1 MRRLIC
7 GLGLLVGSLNSW
19 AQMPLQGEMRNTEGK
34 TLPFGTVALLDVADS
49 TLRFFAI
56 TDGAGAF
63 LIKDTKPG
71 PYLLQASFLGYETLY
86 RSIQLPADAQA
97 PLLLLL
103 QPKANQLGGVEV
115 SDERIPIRLNRD
127 TVEYDAGAFKTRED
141 APVED
146 LLKKLP
152 GVEVDRAGNVKAMG
166 ENVKRVLVDGKE
178 FFGDNPQM
186 ATRNLPADAIKK
198 VQVYDQKSEEAEL
211 TGMDDGSREKTI
223 NLMLK
228 DDKKSAWM
236 GEARLAGGTNQRFK
250 SEAKAFRFSQKHQFA
265 ALGMGNN
272 INQVGFNMQ
281 DYLSFNGGLGSVM
294 QGGGIQLGGSGN
306 LPVDFGQP
314 QTGIIRS
321 AAGGLNY
328 NYEPR
333 KFHRFHSSLLSNH
346 SNKWLEES
354 SFSQNFLPNGSFE
367 RESDMQQRD
376 RNTGHRLNL
385 GYRNRIDSMRN
396 LQSSAYAGWSL
407 SRRSTESFSRQFQ
420 EKLLLNSQDALSNTL
435 GDQWESGG
443 QLSYLQRLRGRFTIL
458 RLRAEAG
465 FRGDL
470 SETDR
475 RNLTL
480 LTGNPLPL
488 AESFFQRNQSQLQ
501 RYDASASGSYRLQPN
516 WALEP
521 ELRWQYRNESLNRK
535 QGILG
540 NEAGIDSL
548 SPDFN
553 RQYTEWSPR
562 LRLRKL
568 GGKYQFQLQ
577 AGAALAQWQNALWQ
591 QSLENTAAWYPMA
604 SLLAEKEYQKGRR
617 WSVRYDTRLQEAAA
631 VQLLPVPNVLNPLQ
645 LVLGN
650 PQLRPEFIQSV
661 NMNWMLFDQFSFTSL
676 FAGLQFTHTRDKVN
690 WERQVAPN
698 LFQQMRP
705 VNMPNDY
712 RLSANADFS
721 TPWRKAGLMLRLR
734 AAESWNRGFN
744 LINGDVNRTDNFTHN
759 LTFSIENRKKEKLD
773 WSTGFNW
780 QRTDAFFSLQ
790 QNLNQVFVQ
799 TGFFADLSYQPNALW
814 NISTHADVARFDDR
828 AFAQVR
834 WVPLVRAELQ
844 RFVLPNKRG
853 MLSLEVFDLLN
864 RNLGINR
871 VGDANFLLETRS
883 NRIGRYVLL
892 GFKYRLNK
900 FDGGQNGG
908 VKIEMRR

>member
-1 MRRLIC
+1 MRTFLFL
-7 GLGLLVGSLNSW
+7 LGYLASATTLW
-19 AQMPLQGEMRNTEGK
+19 AQISLQGELRNLEGK
-34 TLPFGTVALLDVADS
+34 PLPFGTVALLDQADS

-63 LIKDTKPG
+63 MIMDIKFG
-71 PYLLQASFLGYETLY
+71 NYLLQASFLGYETLY
-86 RSIQLPADAQA
+86 RSIQFPIDAQV
-97 PLLLLL
+97 PLMLVLK
-103 QPKANQLGGVEV
+103 PKANQLSRVEV
-115 SDERIPIRLNRD
+115 RDERIPIRLKRD
-127 TVEYDAGAFKTRED
+127 TVEYDAAAFKTRED

-223 NLMLK
+223 NLLLK
-228 DDKKSAWM
+228 DDKKSAWI
-236 GEARLAGGTNQRFK
+236 GEAHLAGGTKQRFK
-250 SEAKAFRFSQKHQFA
+250 SDAKAFRFSQNHQFA

-281 DYLSFNGGLGSVM
+281 DYLSFNGGLGSLM
-294 QGGGIQLGGSGN
+294 QNGGIQLGGSGN

-333 KFHRFHSSLLSNH
+333 KYHRFHSSLLSNY

-354 SFSQNFLPNGSFE
+354 SFSQNFLPNGSFL
-367 RESDMQQRD
+367 RESELQQRD
-376 RNTGHRLNL
+376 RSTGHRLNL

-396 LQSSAYAGWSL
+396 LQSSAYAGWSF
-407 SRRSTESFSRQFQ
+407 SRRNAESLSRQFQ
-420 EKLLLNSQDALSNTL
+420 ENLLLNSQDALSNTS
-435 GDQWESGG
+435 GNQWESGG
-443 QLSYLQRLRGRFTIL
+443 QLSYLQRLQGKWTIVRF
-458 RLRAEAG
+458 RAEAG
-465 FRGDL
+465 FRADL
-470 SETDR
+470 SESDR
-475 RNLTL
+475 LNLTL
-480 LTGNPLPL
+480 LTGNPLPTE
-488 AESFFQRNQSQLQ
+488 ESFFQKNQSQLQ
-501 RYDASASGSYRLQPN
+501 RYELTASASYRIQTN

-521 ELRWQYRNESLNRK
+521 EFRWQNRTESLNRE
-535 QGILG
+535 QGNLG
-540 NEAGIDSL
+540 AETGTDSL
-548 SPDFN
+548 SPRFN
-553 RQYTEWSPR
+553 RLYSEWSPR
-562 LRLRKL
+562 LSLRKL
-568 GGKYQFQLQ
+568 GGKYQLQLQ
-577 AGAALAQWQNALWQ
+577 AGAALAQWQNELWQ
-591 QSLENTAAWYPMA
+591 QPLVNASAWYPMA
-604 SLLAEKEYQKGRR
+604 SLLAEKEFHQGRR
-617 WSVRYDTRLQEAAA
+617 LSLRYDTRLQEAAA
-631 VQLLPVPNVLNPLQ
+631 VQLLPVVNVLNPLQ
-645 LVLGN
+645 LVYGN
-650 PQLRPEFIQSV
+650 PNLRPEFVQAF
-661 NMNWMLFDQFSFTSL
+661 NLNWMLFDQFSFTSL
-676 FAGLQFTHTRDKVN
+676 FTGLQFTHTRDKVS

-698 LFQQMRP
+698 LFQTMRP

-734 AAESWNRGFN
+734 AVESWNRGFN
-744 LINGDVNRTDNFTHN
+744 IINGDVNRTDYFTHN
-759 LTFSIENRKKEKLD
+759 ITFSIENRKKEKID
-773 WSTGFNW
+773 WSTGINW

-790 QNLNQVFVQ
+790 QNLNQVFLQ
-799 TGFFADLSYQPNALW
+799 TGFFADMSYQPNTFW
-814 NISTHADVARFDDR
+814 NLSTHVDIARFDDR

-853 MLSLEVFDLLN
+853 MISLLVFDLLN

-871 VGDANFLLETRS
+871 VGDANFLQETRS
-883 NRIGRYVLL
+883 NRIGRYLMV

-900 FDGGQNGG
+900 FVDGQNDV

>member
-1 MRRLIC
+1 MRSFLLL
-7 GLGLLVGSLNSW
+7 LGCLASAMQSW
-19 AQMPLQGEMRNTEGK
+19 AQISLQGEMRNLEGK
-34 TLPFGTVALLDVADS
+34 SLPFGTVALLEPADS

-56 TDGAGAF
+56 TDGAGTF
-63 LIKDTKPG
+63 LVKDVKPG
-71 PYLLQASFLGYETLY
+71 NYLLQASFLGYETLY
-86 RSIQLPADAQA
+86 RNIQWPAEAQS

-103 QPKANQLGGVEV
+103 KPKAKQLNGVEV

-228 DDKKSAWM
+228 DDKKTAWL

-250 SEAKAFRFSQKHQFA
+250 SEAKAFRFTQKHQFA

-294 QGGGIQLGGSGN
+294 QNGGIQLGGSGN

-321 AAGGLNY
+321 AVGGLNY

-333 KFHRFHSSLLSNH
+333 KYHRIHSSLLSNY
-346 SNKWLEES
+346 SNKWLEEN
-354 SFSQNFLPNGSFE
+354 SFSQNFLPNGSFL
-367 RESDMQQRD
+367 RESELHQRD
-376 RNTGHRLNL
+376 RSTGHRLNL

-407 SRRSTESFSRQFQ
+407 SRRHTESYSRQFQ
-420 EKLLLNSQDALSNTL
+420 ENLLLNSQEALSNTR
-435 GDQWESGG
+435 GDQWEGGG
-443 QLSYLQRLRGRFTIL
+443 QLSYLQRLRGRWTIV

-480 LTGNPLPL
+480 ITGNPLPL
-488 AESFFQRNQSQLQ
+488 AESFFQNNQSQLR
-501 RYDASASGSYRLQPN
+501 RYDATASASYRLLAS

-521 ELRWQYRNESLNRK
+521 ELRWQYRNESLSRT

-540 NEAGIDSL
+540 NEGGVDSL
-548 SPDFN
+548 SPRFN
-553 RQYTEWSPR
+553 RQYSEWSPR

-577 AGAALAQWQNALWQ
+577 AGAALAQWQNELWQ
-591 QSLENTAAWYPMA
+591 QTLVNNAAWYPMA
-604 SLLAEKEYQKGRR
+604 SLLAEKEFRQGRR
-617 WSVRYDTRLQEAAA
+617 LSLRYDTRLQEAAA
-631 VQLLPVPNVLNPLQ
+631 VQLLPVANVLNPLQ
-645 LVLGN
+645 LVFGN
-650 PQLRPEFIQSV
+650 PLLRPEFIQNV
-661 NMNWMLFDQFSFTSL
+661 NLNWMLFDQFSFTSL
-676 FAGLQFTHTRDKVN
+676 FTGLQFTHTRDKVN

-698 LFQQMRP
+698 LFQTMRP
-705 VNMPNDY
+705 VNVPNDY

-744 LINGDVNRTDNFTHN
+744 IINGEVNRTDNFTHN
-759 LTFSIENRKKEKLD
+759 LTFSIENRKKEKID
-773 WSTGFNW
+773 WSTGINW
-780 QRTDAFFSLQ
+780 QRTDAIFSLQ

-799 TGFFADLSYQPNALW
+799 TGFFADLSYQPNAFW
-814 NISTHADVARFDDR
+814 NLSTHADIARFDDR

-834 WVPLVRAELQ
+834 WVPLLRAEVQ
-844 RFVLPNKRG
+844 RFVLTNKHG
-853 MLSLEVFDLLN
+853 LLTLEVFDLLN

-871 VGDANFLLETRS
+871 LGDANFLQETRS

-908 VKIEMRR
+908 VKIEMQR